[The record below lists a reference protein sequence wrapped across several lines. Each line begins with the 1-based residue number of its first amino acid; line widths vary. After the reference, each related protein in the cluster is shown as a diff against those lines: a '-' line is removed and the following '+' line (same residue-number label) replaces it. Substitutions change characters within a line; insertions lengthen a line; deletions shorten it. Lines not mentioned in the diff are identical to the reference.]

1 MTDSHAAHALTGAP
15 LDRQAATPLHRQ
27 IYERVRGAILSGH
40 LPPGAK
46 LPSSR
51 SLASQ
56 LATSRSTVEL
66 AYSLLGGEGYVVGQA
81 AAGTIVSGSLAHI
94 GTRPVPRRR
103 SPRTPRSAPPAPLTA
118 PRPGTFQLGLPALD
132 AFPRKTWTRL
142 AARVAR
148 NLSTARMVYPDA
160 AGFLPLRAAIVAYLA
175 VARGLACSIDQV
187 FVTAGFHDALGLVM
201 QVLLEPGDSVWI
213 EDPGFAL
220 TRHALAG
227 TGAKLV
233 PVPVDDDG
241 VDVAEG
247 MIRAAGARFAV
258 ITPAHQSPL
267 GVTLAHARRMA
278 LLSWASANEAWIIED
293 DYDSEFRY
301 EGRVPAAL
309 KSIDSGERV
318 LYIGSF
324 GKVLFPGLRL
334 GYLVAPPATVDR
346 FQECATLLRP
356 PPSVLDQTTV
366 AEFMAEGHF
375 ARHVR
380 RMRSLYAERRAALRQ
395 ALVDRFG
402 GNWQITAPPGGM
414 HVRIDLDPGEDDTGL
429 AAALA
434 PHGLAVTP
442 LSWYRAERILPPGLL
457 LGFTNVPA
465 ASARREVDRL
475 SRALSAIGR
484 RLSAG

>member
-1 MTDSHAAHALTGAP
+1 MTDRREAPGLAGAP

-27 IYERVRGAILSGH
+27 IYERVRGAILNGH
-40 LPPGAK
+40 LPPGAR

-81 AAGTIVSGSLAHI
+81 AAGTIVSSLARI
-94 GTRPVPRRR
+94 GTRPEQRRR
-103 SPRTPRSAPPAPLTA
+103 SPRMPRSAPPMPLTA

-148 NLSTARMVYPDA
+148 SLSTARMAYPDA
-160 AGFLPLRAAIVAYLA
+160 AGCPPLRAAIVAYLA

-187 FVTAGFHDALGLVM
+187 FVTAGFHDALGFVM
-201 QVLLEPGDSVWI
+201 QVLLKPDDSVWI

-220 TRHALAG
+220 TRHALAS

-233 PVPVDDDG
+233 PVPVDEDG
-241 VDVAEG
+241 VDTAVG
-247 MIRAAGARFAV
+247 MVRAAGARFAV

-267 GVTLAHARRMA
+267 GVTLTQARRMA

-301 EGRVPAAL
+301 EGRVPSAL
-309 KSIDSGERV
+309 KSIDANERV

-334 GYLVAPPATVDR
+334 GYLVVPPTTVDR
-346 FQECATLLRP
+346 FRQCAALLRP

-395 ALVDRFG
+395 ALLDRLG
-402 GNWQITAPPGGM
+402 SEWEITAPPGGM
-414 HVRIDLDPGEDDTGL
+414 HVRADLGQGEDDTEL

-442 LSWYRAERILPPGLL
+442 LSWYRAERTLAPSLL
-457 LGFTNVPA
+457 LSFTNVPA
-465 ASARREVDRL
+465 SSAEREVDRL
-475 SRALSAIGR
+475 TRALSAVRGR
-484 RLSAG
+484 PSAA